1 MIHIHAG
8 DTASSPLNTG
18 AFASRTLIAAAG
30 AIREA
35 AQILHDKTLRIA
47 ASALETVPGELEISG
62 RVVRL
67 RQDTGRSIALANIF
81 SRAIIGQGIPEGETP
96 GMEATSHFEPTE
108 ATFSFGTAAAVVSVN
123 PDCGEFTVERFVMAH
138 DCGVAVNP
146 QLVEG
151 QVRGGLVQGLGAAL
165 MEDLLY
171 DADTGQLLNGS
182 MMDYFVPSAADV
194 PQIDL
199 MHTETPTP
207 VTTFGVRGV
216 GEVGTIPYAAAV
228 TNALCDA
235 LKDFGVELSKLPIT
249 PESVWRALVSAR
261 AARGDT
267 DNKSSVG
274 S

>member
-1 MIHIHAG
+1 
-8 DTASSPLNTG
+8 
-18 AFASRTLIAAAG
+18 
-30 AIREA
+30 
-35 AQILHDKTLRIA
+35 
-47 ASALETVPGELEISG
+47 
-62 RVVRL
+62 
-67 RQDTGRSIALANIF
+67 
-81 SRAIIGQGIPEGETP
+81 
-96 GMEATSHFEPTE
+96 
-108 ATFSFGTAAAVVSVN
+108 
-123 PDCGEFTVERFVMAH
+123 
-138 DCGVAVNP
+138 
-146 QLVEG
+146 
-151 QVRGGLVQGLGAAL
+151 

-171 DADTGQLLNGS
+171 DSDTGQLLNGN